1 MSFVLEPWQLLLM
14 ALAGWV
20 NLYQQQRIGFQDEEI
35 QILLRQLGKRR
46 LRFHDDRS
54 LDQGRI
60 GDLLPVVRHGAC
72 HPPGSLRR
80 VYSQSR
86 RIAITRGWVI
96 GFWCRAKKWDE
107 RRARS
112 PAGNG
117 SVVSCATTTGPQHER
132 SMMLTWL
139 KRRLVAWV
147 ERCQQ
152 REIQRL
158 HRHGCR
164 LKGELLKLTGEG
176 RIVLSPEE
184 QRRLWEKAKRID
196 PEVLKQISQFDLED
210 LRSPSAN
217 DTSAE
222 SR

>member
-1 MSFVLEPWQLLLM
+1 
-14 ALAGWV
+14 
-20 NLYQQQRIGFQDEEI
+20 
-35 QILLRQLGKRR
+35 
-46 LRFHDDRS
+46 
-54 LDQGRI
+54 
-60 GDLLPVVRHGAC
+60 
-72 HPPGSLRR
+72 
-80 VYSQSR
+80 
-86 RIAITRGWVI
+86 
-96 GFWCRAKKWDE
+96 
-107 RRARS
+107 
-112 PAGNG
+112 
-117 SVVSCATTTGPQHER
+117 
-132 SMMLTWL
+132 MMLTWL